1 MPVNDIQVLCQLCV
15 WRFKSNGVS
24 AMNGLLLSI
33 NPDRHKTEGL
43 SLEPYF
49 SHLIIHKEI
58 HGDKVFVPIDLKRI
72 WKSL

>member
-1 MPVNDIQVLCQLCV
+1 MGSYYQ
-15 WRFKSNGVS
+15 K
-24 AMNGLLLSI
+24 

-58 HGDKVFVPIDLKRI
+58 HGDKVFVSIDLKRI
-72 WKSL
+72 WKRL

>member
-1 MPVNDIQVLCQLCV
+1 MIFKFFVSYVCGDLNLMVL
-15 WRFKSNGVS
+15 S
-24 AMNGLLLSI
+24 ALNGLLSSI
-33 NPDRHKTEGL
+33 NPARHKTEGL

-72 WKSL
+72 WNRL